1 MHSSFD
7 TIPRIGFGVGTAWY
21 NNARG
26 EDLTADGVKNAL
38 LAGYKLIDDAEMYQN
53 EVSVGKGIAAYLE
66 DSTKLRSY
74 IWVTSKV
81 HASISTRGVAGIEE
95 AAVASLQKLGPSLQ
109 SYFDLYLLHAPFK
122 SDGDSFNDSLP
133 SLWRAMEDLVKKGIA
148 HRIGVSNFRSTD
160 LRNMLSEGVEIK
172 PYCNQIE
179 RHPSLLQ
186 PELTKTCKDLGIKI
200 VAYGPLVP
208 LTFSGAGGKVRATAE
223 LIATSRVEKS
233 TAAKILLAH
242 ALVYSDAIVTTTSKV
257 ERLPESLSAEN
268 IVLTLDEIAQ
278 LDSAGKEEPLRKF
291 WHQVQCPSVVWD

>member
-1 MHSSFD
+1 MTSSFD
-7 TIPRIGFGVGTAWY
+7 TIPRIGFGVGTSWY

-26 EDLTADGVKNAL
+26 EDLTALGVKNAL

-53 EVSVGKGIAAYLE
+53 EVSVGKGISSYLD
-66 DSTKLRSY
+66 DSTKSRSN
-74 IWVTSKV
+74 IWITSKV
-81 HASISTRGVAGIEE
+81 HASISTRGVAGIKE
-95 AAVASLQKLGPSLQ
+95 AALESLQKLGHSLKG
-109 SYFDLYLLHAPFK
+109 YFDLYLLHAPFN
-122 SDGDSFNDSLP
+122 SDGSPFKESLP
-133 SLWRAMEDLVKKGIA
+133 SLWRAMEDLVEKGIA

-160 LRNMLSEGVEIK
+160 LRNMMSEGVKIK

-208 LTFSGAGGKVRATAE
+208 LTFSGAGVKVRATAE
-223 LIATSRVEKS
+223 TIASSRVDKT
-233 TAAKILLAH
+233 TAAQILLSH

-278 LDSAGKEEPLRKF
+278 LDAAGKDEPLRKF
-291 WHQVQCPSVVWD
+291 WHAKQCPSVIWD